1 MLGGS
6 LLTEGVLTAALLLA
20 EALSPVLVNV
30 DETNYSDISILT
42 FQIILEDYNFRTWKE
57 TRTKSDTGCIFD
69 NPHFNGN

>member
-30 DETNYSDISILT
+30 NELTQLTTQIFPYS
-42 FQIILEDYNFRTWKE
+42 
-57 TRTKSDTGCIFD
+57 
-69 NPHFNGN
+69 H